1 MSGPLVRRHTDNDT
15 KNHSR
20 DRIRKPSRAW
30 LSDKTRM
37 SHHKNDRTLVLQA
50 QLYQE
55 HLRASWWPR
64 PLMLAMKQRKNPNSP
79 DQAHRESAE

>member
-1 MSGPLVRRHTDNDT
+1 MND
-15 KNHSR
+15 KARMPHHKS
-20 DRIRKPSRAW
+20 SRAF
-30 LSDKTRM
+30 
-37 SHHKNDRTLVLQA
+37 VPQA

-55 HLRASWWPR
+55 HHRASWWPR